1 MCFEL
6 NDEDLQ
12 KMVIVSVFFSIDH
25 PGGCRPPRHSTLS
38 TLSTHRHMITMT
50 MVSKMVMMRLMVMKF
65 LKTMIVMMMTML
77 AR

>member
-1 MCFEL
+1 
-6 NDEDLQ
+6 
-12 KMVIVSVFFSIDH
+12 
-25 PGGCRPPRHSTLS
+25 
-38 TLSTHRHMITMT
+38 MIKMT